1 MRIALS
7 ALTCAAVLLL
17 GGMQLVRAE
26 QAGTGEKHRDRL
38 EIITMWKIIEALDL
52 DNATAN
58 KIMEI
63 RRRFVAQ
70 RREIKKELDAD
81 FQKLRQDVKSPS
93 TDETEISRLLQSIRD
108 KRRKLIGLHSQQYDD
123 VAKILPVR
131 KQAELIL
138 FLKDFQ
144 KELRMLR
151 RQPFAPP
158 DAERMGP
165 PRPPDGP
172 PMGPGMRGPGR
183 GDGRPS
189 GPPPGAAGHP
199 GRPRLD
205 PGPDADEN

>member
-1 MRIALS
+1 MRIVLS
-7 ALTCAAVLLL
+7 ALTCAAILLL
-17 GGMQLVRAE
+17 GGMQLVQAE
-26 QAGTGEKHRDRL
+26 QAGAGDKHRDRL

-52 DNATAN
+52 DNATAS

-63 RRRFVAQ
+63 RREFVA
-70 RREIKKELDAD
+70 RKREIKKELDSD
-81 FQKLRQDVKSPS
+81 LQKLRQDVKSPS
-93 TDETEISRLLQSIRD
+93 SDETEISRLLQSIRD
-108 KRRKLIGLHSQQYDD
+108 KRKKLIGLHSQQYDD

-131 KQAELIL
+131 KQAELVL

-151 RQPFAPP
+151 RRPFAPQ

-183 GDGRPS
+183 GDGRP
-189 GPPPGAAGHP
+189 GGLPPGAAGHP
-199 GRPRLD
+199 GPPGLA
-205 PGPDADEN
+205 PGPDPDED